1 LSTLQQVWLQKL
13 GGAKNPLGQ
22 VLDDNVKNDPMPIQ
36 KSVSKLNSTKV
47 EEPRKGEKLT
57 SEGPQPGDR
66 LVIIIVGSCTFFIM
80 LLIYFN
86 LL

>member
-1 LSTLQQVWLQKL
+1 MSTLQQIWLQKL
-13 GGAKNPLGQ
+13 GGAKNPLRQ
-22 VLDDNVKNDPMPIQ
+22 VLDDNLKNDLIQ
-36 KSVSKLNSTKV
+36 TMKPVSKLNSTKV
-47 EEPRKGEKLT
+47 EETRKVEKLT

-66 LVIIIVGSCTFFIM
+66 LVIIFVGSHTHFIM